1 LRPGLVPGRRKT
13 PAMLTYTLKRL
24 LFTIPTLIGVAVL
37 VFFMLR
43 IVPGDIV
50 EVKLRGDGGNVTQE
64 VVEQERKRLGLDRPL
79 LVQFGD
85 YMWGLARGDLGI
97 SMWTERP
104 VIEEILIRLELSLE
118 VAILA
123 TIFATLISIPLGTMA
138 ALFRNTWI
146 DYVVRIITIGGL
158 SIPSFWF
165 GMIIILT
172 LLSLFNWLPPI
183 TFTPIY
189 VDPVANLSQLIWP
202 ALAVGYRYCAV
213 TARMIRSSLLEVLA
227 EDYIRTARAKGVYEK
242 LVVSRHA
249 LRNAL
254 LPAITVMGLEFAF
267 LIGGLVVTEQVF
279 NLNGIGQLFVQ
290 SVSRNDFMLIQ
301 GMVIMI
307 AGFYVIINLVVDLLY
322 AVFDPRIRYG
332 S

>member
-1 LRPGLVPGRRKT
+1 MLR
-13 PAMLTYTLKRL
+13 YTINRI
-24 LFTIPTLIGVAVL
+24 LFMIPTLIGVAVL

-43 IVPGDIV
+43 IVPGDVV

-64 VVEQERKRLGLDRPL
+64 VLDMERKRLGLDKPL
-79 LVQFGD
+79 LYQFGD
-85 YMWGLARGDLGI
+85 WMVGLARLDLGK
-97 SMWTERP
+97 SMWTDRP
-104 VIEEILIRLELSLE
+104 VIDEIAIRLELSLE

-123 TIFATLISIPLGTMA
+123 TIFATLISVPLGTAA
-138 ALFRNTWI
+138 ALFRDTWI
-146 DYVVRIITIGGL
+146 DYVVRIVTIGGL

-165 GMIIILT
+165 GMLIILS
-172 LLSLFNWLPPI
+172 LLSFFSWLPPI

-202 ALAVGYRYCAV
+202 AIAVGYRYCAV
-213 TARMIRSSLLEVLA
+213 TARMIRSSLLEVMS
-227 EDYIRTARAKGVYEK
+227 EDYIRTARAKGVFEK

-290 SVSRNDFMLIQ
+290 SVARNDFMLIQ
-301 GMVIMI
+301 GMVMMI
-307 AGFYVIINLVVDLLY
+307 AAFYVLVNLVVDLLY

-332 S
+332 

>member
-1 LRPGLVPGRRKT
+1 MRPGFLAGPRRGFD
-13 PAMLTYTLKRL
+13 MLRYTISRI
-24 LFTIPTLIGVAVL
+24 LFMIPTLIGVAVL

-43 IVPGDIV
+43 IVPGDVV
-50 EVKLRGDGGNVTQE
+50 EVKLRGDGGNVSQE
-64 VVEQERKRLGLDRPL
+64 TLDMERKRLGLDKPL
-79 LVQFGD
+79 VQQFGD
-85 YMWGLARGDLGI
+85 WMIGLAKLDLGK

-104 VIEEILIRLELSLE
+104 VIEEIAIRLELSLE

-123 TIFATLISIPLGTMA
+123 TIFATLISVPLGTAA
-138 ALFRNTWI
+138 ALFRDTWI
-146 DYVVRIITIGGL
+146 DYVVRIVTIGGL

-165 GMIIILT
+165 GMLIILS
-172 LLSLFNWLPPI
+172 LLSFFNWLPPI

-202 ALAVGYRYCAV
+202 AMAVGYRYCAV
-213 TARMIRSSLLEVLA
+213 TARMIRSSLLEVMS
-227 EDYIRTARAKGVYEK
+227 EDYIRTARAKGVFEK

-290 SVSRNDFMLIQ
+290 SVARNDFMLIQ
-301 GMVIMI
+301 GMVMMI
-307 AGFYVIINLVVDLLY
+307 AVFYVFVNLVVDLLY

-332 S
+332 

>member
-1 LRPGLVPGRRKT
+1 
-13 PAMLTYTLKRL
+13 MLLYTLKRL

-64 VVEQERKRLGLDRPL
+64 VVEQERKRLGLDRPI

-104 VIEEILIRLELSLE
+104 VLEEILIRLELSLE

-123 TIFATLISIPLGTMA
+123 TIFATLISIPLGTAA

-146 DYVVRIITIGGL
+146 DYVVRILTIGGL

-165 GMIIILT
+165 GMIIIVSLLT
-172 LLSLFNWLPPI
+172 LFNWLPPI

-227 EDYIRTARAKGVYEK
+227 EDYIRTARAKGVFEK

-332 S
+332 N

>member
-1 LRPGLVPGRRKT
+1 MLR
-13 PAMLTYTLKRL
+13 YTINRI
-24 LFTIPTLIGVAVL
+24 LFMIPTLIGVAVL

-43 IVPGDIV
+43 IVPGDVV
-50 EVKLRGDGGNVTQE
+50 EVKLRGDGGNVTNE
-64 VVEQERKRLGLDRPL
+64 MLDMERRRLGLDKPL
-79 LVQFGD
+79 VQQFGD
-85 YMWGLARGDLGI
+85 WMVGLAKLDLGK
-97 SMWTERP
+97 SMWTDRP
-104 VIEEILIRLELSLE
+104 VIDEIMIRLELSLE

-123 TIFATLISIPLGTMA
+123 TIFATLISIPLGTLA
-138 ALFRNTWI
+138 ALYRDSWI
-146 DYVVRIITIGGL
+146 DYVVRIVTIGGL

-165 GMIIILT
+165 GMLIILS
-172 LLSLFNWLPPI
+172 LLSFFNWLPPI

-202 ALAVGYRYCAV
+202 AMAVGYRYCAV
-213 TARMIRSSLLEVLA
+213 TARMIRSSLLEVMS
-227 EDYIRTARAKGVYEK
+227 EDYIRTARAKGVFEK

-290 SVSRNDFMLIQ
+290 SVARNDFMLIQ
-301 GMVIMI
+301 GMVMMI
-307 AGFYVIINLVVDLLY
+307 AAFYVLINLGVDLLY

-332 S
+332 

>member
-1 LRPGLVPGRRKT
+1 MPGRGSSR
-13 PAMLTYTLKRL
+13 MLLYTLKRL
-24 LFTIPTLIGVAVL
+24 LLTIPTLIGVAVL

-43 IVPGDIV
+43 VVPGDIV
-50 EVKLRGDGGNVTQE
+50 EIKLRGDGGNVTQE
-64 VVEQERKRLGLDRPL
+64 VVDQERKRLGLDRPL
-79 LVQFGD
+79 IVQFGD
-85 YMWGLARGDLGI
+85 YMWGLARGDLGV

-123 TIFATLISIPLGTMA
+123 TIFATLISIPLGTAA

-165 GMIIILT
+165 GMIIMLT
-172 LLSLFNWLPPI
+172 LLALFNWLPPI

-189 VDPVANLSQLIWP
+189 EDPVANLSQLIWP

-301 GMVIMI
+301 GMVIII
-307 AGFYVIINLVVDLLY
+307 ACFYVVINLAVDLLY

-332 S
+332 N

>member
-1 LRPGLVPGRRKT
+1 MLV
-13 PAMLTYTLKRL
+13 YTLKRL
-24 LFTIPTLIGVAVL
+24 LLTIPTLIGVAVL
-37 VFFMLR
+37 LFFMLR

-64 VVEQERKRLGLDRPL
+64 VVDAERKRLGLDRPL
-79 LVQFGD
+79 IVQFGD

-123 TIFATLISIPLGTMA
+123 TIFATLISIPLGTAA

-165 GMIIILT
+165 GMIIMLS
-172 LLSLFNWLPPI
+172 LLALFNWLPPI

-189 VDPVANLSQLIWP
+189 EDPVANLSQLIWP

-332 S
+332 N

>member
-1 LRPGLVPGRRKT
+1 
-13 PAMLTYTLKRL
+13 MLTYTLKRL
-24 LFTIPTLIGVAVL
+24 LLTIPTLIGVAVL

-43 IVPGDIV
+43 VVPGDIV

-123 TIFATLISIPLGTMA
+123 TIFATLISIPLGTAA

-146 DYVVRIITIGGL
+146 DYVVRIVTIGGL

-165 GMIIILT
+165 GMIIIVSLLT
-172 LLSLFNWLPPI
+172 FFNWLPPI

-189 VDPVANLSQLIWP
+189 EDPVANLSQLIWP

-227 EDYIRTARAKGVYEK
+227 EDYIRTARAKGVYER

-307 AGFYVIINLVVDLLY
+307 AGFYVIINLAVDLLY

-332 S
+332 K